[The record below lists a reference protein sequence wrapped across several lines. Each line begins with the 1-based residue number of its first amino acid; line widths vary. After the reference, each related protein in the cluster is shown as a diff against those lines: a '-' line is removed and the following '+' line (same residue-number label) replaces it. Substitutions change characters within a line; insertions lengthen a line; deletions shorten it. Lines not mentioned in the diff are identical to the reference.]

1 MGAIVWLLDNVFN
14 PTHIN
19 HLVLIRDLP
28 NAVVWPFVAELDGE
42 VQWKQNLDFHGG
54 PGAAGPAGLVV
65 ADIHQAWFSGDLSI
79 RGRAGRTLATVE
91 IDPHGRYGGRLVV
104 RVTRS
109 GEALTAWNRLPAE
122 NSAQAQGETTH

>member
-1 MGAIVWLLDNVFN
+1 MKLSIPSLVRAILVGAIILGAIVWLLDNVFN

-65 ADIHQAWFSGDLSI
+65 ADIHQVAHDPATYWCDKRGVECSIGLGFCQICSGCLDLC
-79 RGRAGRTLATVE
+79 
-91 IDPHGRYGGRLVV
+91 DPLG
-104 RVTRS
+104 
-109 GEALTAWNRLPAE
+109 A
-122 NSAQAQGETTH
+122 